1 MPEDEQMVK
10 VNQDFLVTETTI
22 DPKLPVAE
30 VVTWLV
36 QKKTTGQLNFSLSQG
51 SIQKVAL
58 VERTKAP
65 SGVREKLRKLLGV

>member
-1 MPEDEQMVK
+1 MKDEKMVK
-10 VNQDFLVTETTI
+10 VNEDFLVTETTI

-36 QKKTTGQLNFSLSQG
+36 EKKTTGQLNFSLSQG
-51 SIQKVAL
+51 SVQKVAL

-65 SGVREKLRKLLGV
+65 NGLREKLRHVLGV